1 MILLFWLGV
10 WQITAV
16 CVDNFLLV
24 VTPLQ
29 ALRAIIVLAGHV
41 EFWRSAL
48 GSLWR
53 IAAGFLLGAVLGL
66 LLATV
71 SYRYRLAEEILRP
84 FMVFCK
90 AVPVAVFAVLL
101 LIWWGASPLA
111 VAVCFLV
118 VFPNIYLNTLEGLKR
133 AQRDV
138 PFPFSEEISKLPPVI
153 SASILNSGTPSPT
166 LRVVLVV

>member
-29 ALRAIIVLAGHV
+29 ALRALTVLAGQV

-53 IAAGFLLGAVLGL
+53 IAAGFLLGAFLGL
-66 LLATV
+66 LLAAV

-111 VAVCFLV
+111 VAVCFFV
-118 VFPNIYLNTLEGLKR
+118 VFPNIYLNTLEGLK
-133 AQRDV
+133 
-138 PFPFSEEISKLPPVI
+138 
-153 SASILNSGTPSPT
+153 SADAELIEMAE
-166 LRVVLVV
+166 VLSLIHI

>member
-53 IAAGFLLGAVLGL
+53 IAAGFLLGAVMGL
-66 LLATV
+66 LLELPFLLDWQSQAC
-71 SYRYRLAEEILRP
+71 SADRIRLTPAHTAL
-84 FMVFCK
+84 
-90 AVPVAVFAVLL
+90 
-101 LIWWGASPLA
+101 
-111 VAVCFLV
+111 
-118 VFPNIYLNTLEGLKR
+118 Y
-133 AQRDV
+133 
-138 PFPFSEEISKLPPVI
+138 ISRKKV
-153 SASILNSGTPSPT
+153 
-166 LRVVLVV
+166 